1 MDSGDSIGVDGMLS
15 EPGRTKSTRLSF
27 ITEVVNRDG
36 FVTVDALAAELDVSR
51 MTVHRDLDE
60 LQQSGVLRKVRG
72 GASAQ
77 RSATFESDLPYR
89 MRTALAEKRA
99 IARAAAELAS
109 EGDVVIIDDSTS
121 ALEILPYI
129 VGTPPMTIITNF
141 MPAMEALA
149 GKPDTTLIGLG
160 GEYVPRYRA
169 FLGVGCEKSL
179 SELYADVLFAST
191 SALRGL
197 NVYHQD
203 QRVVVIKR
211 AMMAAAQRRVLL
223 MDNTKIGQGA
233 LHRLGSVTD
242 FTHVV
247 VDEKADP
254 ALVATISEAGVEVI
268 MASSVASGPA
278 ASLGAVGASG
288 GS

>member
-1 MDSGDSIGVDGMLS
+1 MDDSGEALDLS
-15 EPGRTKSTRLSF
+15 DPGRNKATRLAF
-27 ITEVVNRDG
+27 VTEVVNRDG

-60 LQQSGVLRKVRG
+60 LQQAGVLRKVRG

-89 MRTALAEKRA
+89 MRAALTEKRA
-99 IARAAAELAS
+99 IARAAAELAT
-109 EGDVVIIDDSTS
+109 EGDVVIIDDSTTS
-121 ALEILPYI
+121 LELLPHI
-129 VGTPPMTIITNF
+129 VGQGQVTIITNF
-141 MPAMEALA
+141 MTAMEAIG

-169 FLGVGCEKSL
+169 FLGVGCEKAL

-197 NVYHQD
+197 DVYHQD
-203 QRVVVIKR
+203 QRVVVVKR

-223 MDNTKIGQGA
+223 MDNTKLGQGA
-233 LHRLGSVTD
+233 LHRLGSVTE

-254 ALVATISEAGVEVI
+254 AVVATIAEAGVEVI
-268 MASSVASGPA
+268 VAGAASSTVSSASSGAEVA
-278 ASLGAVGASG
+278 
-288 GS
+288 

>member
-1 MDSGDSIGVDGMLS
+1 MGELYDGKKVQMNDPGDDVADR
-15 EPGRTKSTRLSF
+15 ERQFPETGRNKSTRLAF
-27 ITEVVNRDG
+27 ITEAVNRDG
-36 FVTVDALAAELDVSR
+36 FVTVDVLADELDISR
-51 MTVHRDLDE
+51 MTVHRDLDV

-77 RSATFESDLPYR
+77 RSAQFESDLPYR
-89 MRTALAEKRA
+89 MRVAVTEKKA
-99 IARAAAELAS
+99 IARAAAGLAT
-109 EGDVVIIDDSTS
+109 EGDVVIIDDSTTS
-121 ALEILPYI
+121 LELLPLI
-129 VGTPPMTIITNF
+129 VGRAPMTIITNF
-141 MPAMEALA
+141 MSAMERLA

-169 FLGVGCEKSL
+169 FLGVGCEQAL

-197 NVYHQD
+197 ELYHQD
-203 QRVVVIKR
+203 QRVVAVKR

-223 MDNTKIGQGA
+223 MDHTKLGQGA

-247 VDEKADP
+247 VDQKAD
-254 ALVATISEAGVEVI
+254 LSLMSTIAEAGVEVI
-268 MASSVASGPA
+268 VAPSSNG
-278 ASLGAVGASG
+278 
-288 GS
+288 